1 MNTKNTER
9 IKAAIL
15 IGITFFVFV
24 APKLFPQ
31 VSIMDKA
38 FGGKKGIF
46 VYFDKDIPLK
56 ENTGEQFYYLI
67 ERRVENTKVWKILGT
82 IYGPANFTEFQNSVN
97 SFHTQLPYLIMA
109 NNNVFNKIWEISNKY
124 RRIDSL
130 YSYAQVPIYGL
141 ALGTIYLD
149 TTATKNTKYE
159 YKYSKV
165 SSTGKILNTI
175 QTFAVQYPGK
185 VSFKKIHRKTSRS
198 DGKKIFIQWITNN
211 EKMPVFQVMR
221 EDNLRPPFKLI
232 NPLKGINAGKNG
244 LNIFVQDT
252 LIDPES
258 IYRYYIIPED
268 IFGNAGENS
277 DTVIV
282 GHYNFKEVSSLPDS
296 IKVANDSQ
304 GGGISLTWKSKNDP
318 SIRYID
324 IYKSDNYDTG
334 YVKLI
339 SLPTNQTSYL
349 DQEVK
354 PEITY
359 YYYFVA
365 EGQLGEQSTKSPRF
379 FGVYSNPESPLPP
392 LDVKGGETK
401 DGVKLQWTRNVS
413 FTRGY
418 YVYRSSSID
427 GKLEQI
433 SQLIPAKDSLMT
445 YIDNDSTLS
454 GQVTYAYAV
463 KAENSSYIKSAYSD
477 TVYIRP
483 AVATK
488 PLTPTDFRAKVNGN
502 SVNLYWANMSALQNG
517 IDGYDLLRKEINKT
531 GKPVGDFKVVNDST
545 IPPFQNNFTD
555 NDLES
560 GSSYLYRV
568 RSKDIFGGLSD
579 LSNPVEVKINS
590 ISVIPPAG
598 ISAKK
603 VNGGI
608 EITWY
613 EAELQNLSGYRIY
626 RYERGKNPIY
636 LGIVKNGS
644 GPVYE
649 DKKVKSGHL
658 YFYYV
663 TSYLISGEESKP
675 SLEVGI
681 RY

>member
-1 MNTKNTER
+1 
-9 IKAAIL
+9 
-15 IGITFFVFV
+15 
-24 APKLFPQ
+24 
-31 VSIMDKA
+31 
-38 FGGKKGIF
+38 
-46 VYFDKDIPLK
+46 
-56 ENTGEQFYYLI
+56 
-67 ERRVENTKVWKILGT
+67 
-82 IYGPANFTEFQNSVN
+82 
-97 SFHTQLPYLIMA
+97 
-109 NNNVFNKIWEISNKY
+109 
-124 RRIDSL
+124 
-130 YSYAQVPIYGL
+130 
-141 ALGTIYLD
+141 
-149 TTATKNTKYE
+149 
-159 YKYSKV
+159 
-165 SSTGKILNTI
+165 
-175 QTFAVQYPGK
+175 
-185 VSFKKIHRKTSRS
+185 
-198 DGKKIFIQWITNN
+198 
-211 EKMPVFQVMR
+211 
-221 EDNLRPPFKLI
+221 
-232 NPLKGINAGKNG
+232 
-244 LNIFVQDT
+244 
-252 LIDPES
+252 
-258 IYRYYIIPED
+258 
-268 IFGNAGENS
+268 
-277 DTVIV
+277 
-282 GHYNFKEVSSLPDS
+282 
-296 IKVANDSQ
+296 
-304 GGGISLTWKSKNDP
+304 
-318 SIRYID
+318 
-324 IYKSDNYDTG
+324 
-334 YVKLI
+334 
-339 SLPTNQTSYL
+339 
-349 DQEVK
+349 
-354 PEITY
+354 
-359 YYYFVA
+359 
-365 EGQLGEQSTKSPRF
+365 
-379 FGVYSNPESPLPP
+379 
-392 LDVKGGETK
+392 
-401 DGVKLQWTRNVS
+401 
-413 FTRGY
+413 
-418 YVYRSSSID
+418 
-427 GKLEQI
+427 
-433 SQLIPAKDSLMT
+433 MT

-477 TVYIRP
+477 TVYVRP

-502 SVNLYWANMSALQNG
+502 SVNLYWANMSAFQNG

-531 GKPVGDFKVVNDST
+531 GKPVGDFKVVNNST

-555 NDLES
+555 NDLKS